1 MGTVPKEQSRLVMK
15 LFVVLALAAA
25 AVAEPEADP
34 LLYKAYRP
42 WGYGSLGYGVHHP
55 LATAGHHVV
64 GYPAFGYAGH
74 YIGKREAEAEPAA
87 DADAYYYNYGHH
99 LGYSGIRGFGYGG
112 VHGLGN
118 FGYRSFGSPYATRH
132 LIGKREAEA
141 DPALLLR
148 SNVGSYYSGV
158 GHSGVVPYTGFGYSG
173 VGYAGYPYR
182 PTGYSGMYSYGFGK

>member
-74 YIGKREAEAEPAA
+74 YIGKREAEA
-87 DADAYYYNYGHH
+87 
-99 LGYSGIRGFGYGG
+99 
-112 VHGLGN
+112 
-118 FGYRSFGSPYATRH
+118 
-132 LIGKREAEA
+132 

-182 PTGYSGMYSYGFGK
+182 PTGYSGMYSYGFGN